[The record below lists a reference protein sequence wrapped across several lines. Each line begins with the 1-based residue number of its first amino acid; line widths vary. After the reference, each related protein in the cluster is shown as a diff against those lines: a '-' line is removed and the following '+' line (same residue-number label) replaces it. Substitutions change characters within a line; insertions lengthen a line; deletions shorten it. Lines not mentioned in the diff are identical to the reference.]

1 MSGGYTRSKVSTVS
15 RKRMKKNNEALRI
28 IQILVESAGGS
39 IEPVRHLL
47 CKNHTDVTAKDDSIR
62 LDELCYTAFNG
73 FFHCAAQDVTFTDIS
88 RIEEFY
94 GRTLEEAYP
103 GVSHTFMKLA
113 RTYWTFKVIL
123 NECTSDTSVC
133 VTLLQDIEINFAG
146 LFFPTPGISPPKE
159 LREETMRSLIE
170 QSGADLDVE
179 DFIRGNLY
187 LR

>member
-1 MSGGYTRSKVSTVS
+1 MSKVDESLGFLQT
-15 RKRMKKNNEALRI
+15 
-28 IQILVESAGGS
+28 LVESAGGS
-39 IEPVRHLL
+39 IEPFRHILV
-47 CKNHTDVTAKDDSIR
+47 KNADVTAEDEFAR
-62 LDELCYTAFNG
+62 LITLCDTAIDG

-103 GVSHTFMKLA
+103 GVSTTFMKLA

-123 NECTSDTSVC
+123 NECTPDPSVC
-133 VTLLQDIEINFAG
+133 VTLLQGIDINFAG

-159 LREETMRSLIE
+159 LREETMRTLIE

-179 DFIRGNLY
+179 DYIKGNFY